1 MNVCFSCVTMH
12 LESVISVV
20 VGKDTRYCLGGF
32 LLFAINFI
40 NKQRKVEHWTSSS
53 VSKLRISGYSVSEI
67 IGKVWTTSP
76 SLFCLTRKNLVL
88 ACQPVRRK
96 INKLTFGR
104 KMWELNLINV
114 VVDRFA
120 HHVAIIII
128 SRNHFM

>member
-1 MNVCFSCVTMH
+1 M
-12 LESVISVV
+12 
-20 VGKDTRYCLGGF
+20 
-32 LLFAINFI
+32 
-40 NKQRKVEHWTSSS
+40 
-53 VSKLRISGYSVSEI
+53 SEI

-120 HHVAIIII
+120 HHVVIIII